1 MRSSRGA
8 SKAPV
13 PIDSLFH
20 TNGDISR
27 RVMTTL
33 EALASRVDV
42 YSIDEAFL
50 DLTGIDRVVSF
61 EPFGRQAIWLKVES
75 PDGYDTTV
83 NACACCRLTPGNL
96 QAQVRRRADEGPR
109 GNRTPPRTG
118 CQRSAHRGCRFRP
131 SRQVRPPPCSPAD
144 RRAGR
149 GANPHGRGVSR

>member
-1 MRSSRGA
+1 M
-8 SKAPV
+8 
-13 PIDSLFH
+13 DSLFH

-75 PDGYDTTV
+75 PDGY
-83 NACACCRLTPGNL
+83 
-96 QAQVRRRADEGPR
+96 
-109 GNRTPPRTG
+109 
-118 CQRSAHRGCRFRP
+118 F
-131 SRQVRPPPCSPAD
+131 
-144 RRAGR
+144 
-149 GANPHGRGVSR
+149 

>member
-1 MRSSRGA
+1 M
-8 SKAPV
+8 
-13 PIDSLFH
+13 
-20 TNGDISR
+20 SR

-83 NACACCRLTPGNL
+83 N
-96 QAQVRRRADEGPR
+96 
-109 GNRTPPRTG
+109 
-118 CQRSAHRGCRFRP
+118 
-131 SRQVRPPPCSPAD
+131 
-144 RRAGR
+144 
-149 GANPHGRGVSR
+149 

>member
-1 MRSSRGA
+1 M
-8 SKAPV
+8 
-13 PIDSLFH
+13 DSLFH

-75 PDGYDTTV
+75 P
-83 NACACCRLTPGNL
+83 
-96 QAQVRRRADEGPR
+96 
-109 GNRTPPRTG
+109 
-118 CQRSAHRGCRFRP
+118 
-131 SRQVRPPPCSPAD
+131 
-144 RRAGR
+144 
-149 GANPHGRGVSR
+149 